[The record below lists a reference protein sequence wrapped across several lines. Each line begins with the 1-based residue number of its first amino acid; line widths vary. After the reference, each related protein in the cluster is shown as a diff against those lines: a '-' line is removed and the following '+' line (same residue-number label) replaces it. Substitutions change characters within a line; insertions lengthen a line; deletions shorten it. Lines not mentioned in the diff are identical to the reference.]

1 MDRVEALD
9 AHLRSMSTE
18 RVARLVATLPDS
30 AIDLHCWSAVLERI
44 AILAYRPTV
53 VERLNLAQQQLL
65 YAIATI
71 AEDQNGLRR
80 PPPALDA
87 GAETVELGPVAL
99 DAVLERVG
107 AWSPGRARQRAEA
120 ELDRLADLAILW
132 PDGRDGF
139 HLADD
144 FAAQFGSERTP
155 PDLRTVAE
163 KLDAADLHRMAKV
176 LGLDGDADRHVLT
189 ADIAALLTDETR
201 VGLLLE
207 EAPAETARFAHFHA
221 LHSMVVRAPAPGHRH
236 VDWLTERGLMVP
248 IGDHGVMV
256 PREVALVLRARFPA
270 PFSPEPPVLV
280 EPVSGPDREFDRG
293 PDPESDRRA
302 EPGAKGGRRAV
313 ATRSQEALVA
323 LLDADDHLV
332 AALSVW
338 PLVLGAEGVQDHPA
352 LRKELTAIGTHPD
365 VVRVWVEAGCVTG
378 LLSARSG
385 EIGLSAQ
392 ASTWAD
398 LAPESRI
405 AELVRAWTRIP
416 DTALWWP
423 SPEEP
428 LPKKRAAG
436 VRRALALALG
446 DAPEGVSLGAVSDD
460 LQSRRIL
467 GWEPHGAQRWLVDTV
482 QWHQPFVGADTD
494 ATDRVLRALHE
505 AERLGLV
512 AYGTPTLLGRALS
525 AWCRGAVV
533 PGTRRW
539 RPRPGRRCSAVTA
552 SVNRGRGRR
561 AARPCRDPPSAG
573 RGPWP
578 WRSTPCWALEPAP
591 RAEVVGRRESAGP
604 PGGVGGGVRW
614 CGP

>member
-53 VERLNLAQQQLL
+53 VEQLNLAQQQLL
-65 YAIATI
+65 YAIATV

-80 PPPALDA
+80 PPPTLDSGA
-87 GAETVELGPVAL
+87 GTAELGPVSL

-107 AWSPGRARQRAEA
+107 ARSPGRARQRAEA
-120 ELDRLADLAILW
+120 ELDRLVDLAILW
-132 PDGRDGF
+132 PDGREGF

-163 KLDAADLHRMAKV
+163 GLDAADLHRMAKA
-176 LGLDGDADRHVLT
+176 LGLDDPADRHVLT

-207 EAPAETARFAHFHA
+207 EAPAGTARFAHFHA

-248 IGDHGVMV
+248 VGDHGVMV
-256 PREVALVLRARFPA
+256 PREVALVLRARYPA

-280 EPVSGPDREFDRG
+280 GPVSDRESDRG
-293 PDPESDRRA
+293 PER
-302 EPGAKGGRRAV
+302 GAAAGERAV
-313 ATRSQEALVA
+313 AARSQEALVA

-338 PLVLGAEGVQDHPA
+338 PLVLGTDGVQDHPA
-352 LRKELTAIGTHPD
+352 LREELTAAGTHPD
-365 VVRVWVEAGCVTG
+365 VIRVWVEAGGITG
-378 LLSARSG
+378 LLSARGG
-385 EIGLSAQ
+385 EVGLSAQ
-392 ASTWAD
+392 ASTWAG
-398 LAPESRI
+398 LPPESRI
-405 AELVRAWTRIP
+405 AALLGAWTQIP

-446 DAPEGVSLGAVSDD
+446 DAPEGMSLGAVSENP
-460 LQSRRIL
+460 QYRRVL

-512 AYGTPTLLGRALS
+512 AYGTPTMLGRALS
-525 AWCRGAVV
+525 AWCRGGGEEQVADAAWAALLGRDGV
-533 PGTRRW
+533 GE
-539 RPRPGRRCSAVTA
+539 PRPEEEGGAVMQGPA
-552 SVNRGRGRR
+552 ECRER
-561 AARPCRDPPSAG
+561 ALAMEIH
-573 RGPWP
+573 
-578 WRSTPCWALEPAP
+578 ALL
-591 RAEVVGRRESAGP
+591 GT
-604 PGGVGGGVRW
+604 
-614 CGP
+614 

>member
-53 VERLNLAQQQLL
+53 VEQLNLAQQQLL
-65 YAIATI
+65 YAIATV

-80 PPPALDA
+80 PGSNLDP
-87 GAETVELGPVAL
+87 GADTVELGPVSL
-99 DAVLERVG
+99 DAVLDRIG
-107 AWSPGRARQRAEA
+107 ARSSGRARARAEA
-120 ELDRLADLAILW
+120 ELDRLSDLAILW
-132 PDGRDGF
+132 PDGRDAL

-163 KLDAADLHRMAKV
+163 GLDPADLHRMAKA
-176 LGLDGDADRHVLT
+176 LGLDGAADRHVLT
-189 ADIAALLTDETR
+189 ADIVSLFTDETR

-248 IGDHGVMV
+248 VGDHGVMV
-256 PREVALVLRARFPA
+256 PREAALVLRARYPA

-280 EPVSGPDREFDRG
+280 GPVSDREFERG
-293 PDPESDRRA
+293 S
-302 EPGAKGGRRAV
+302 EPGAAAGARSV
-313 ATRSQEALVA
+313 AARSQEALVA

-332 AALSVW
+332 AALRVW
-338 PLVLGAEGVQDHPA
+338 PLVLGADGVQDHPA
-352 LRKELTAIGTHPD
+352 LREKLTAVGTHPD
-365 VVRVWVEAGCVTG
+365 VVRVWVEAGAITG
-378 LLSARSG
+378 LLSERGG
-385 EIGLSAQ
+385 EVGLSAQ
-392 ASTWAD
+392 AATWAG
-398 LAPESRI
+398 LPPESRI
-405 AELVRAWTRIP
+405 TALLQAWTRTP
-416 DTALWWP
+416 DTARWWP

-446 DAPEGVSLGAVSDD
+446 DAPEGTSLGAVSENPHY
-460 LQSRRIL
+460 RRVL

-525 AWCRGAVV
+525 AWCRGA
-533 PGTRRW
+533 GTEEVADAAWAALLGRERVEE
-539 RPRPGRRCSAVTA
+539 PRPNEDGGAVMQGPA
-552 SVNRGRGRR
+552 ECRER
-561 AARPCRDPPSAG
+561 ALAMEVH
-573 RGPWP
+573 
-578 WRSTPCWALEPAP
+578 ALL
-591 RAEVVGRRESAGP
+591 GT
-604 PGGVGGGVRW
+604 
-614 CGP
+614 

>member
-18 RVARLVATLPDS
+18 RVARLVATLPDT

-53 VERLNLAQQQLL
+53 VEQLNLAQQQLL
-65 YAIATI
+65 YAIATV

-80 PPPALDA
+80 PAPNPDPGA
-87 GAETVELGPVAL
+87 GTVELGPVSL
-99 DAVLERVG
+99 DAVLDRVG
-107 AWSPGRARQRAEA
+107 ARSPGRVRERAEA
-120 ELDRLADLAILW
+120 ELDRLSDLAIIW
-132 PDGRDGF
+132 PDGRDRF

-163 KLDAADLHRMAKV
+163 GLDTADLHRMAKA
-176 LGLDGDADRHVLT
+176 LGLDSGADRHVLT
-189 ADIAALLTDETR
+189 ADIASLLTDEAR
-201 VGLLLE
+201 VDLLFE

-248 IGDHGVMV
+248 VGDHGVMV
-256 PREVALVLRARFPA
+256 PREVALVLRARYPA

-280 EPVSGPDREFDRG
+280 GQVSDREFERG
-293 PDPESDRRA
+293 S
-302 EPGAKGGRRAV
+302 EPGAAAGARAV
-313 ATRSQEALVA
+313 AARSQEALVA

-332 AALSVW
+332 AALQVW
-338 PLVLGAEGVQDHPA
+338 PLVLGADGVQDHPA
-352 LRKELTAIGTHPD
+352 LRKELTAVGTHPD
-365 VVRVWVEAGCVTG
+365 VVRVWVEAGAITG

-385 EIGLSAQ
+385 EVGLSAQ
-392 ASTWAD
+392 AATWAV
-398 LAPESRI
+398 LPPESRI
-405 AELVRAWTRIP
+405 AALLQAWTRMP

-428 LPKKRAAG
+428 LPKKRAAS

-446 DAPEGVSLGAVSDD
+446 DAPEGVSLGAVSENP
-460 LQSRRIL
+460 QYRRVL

-482 QWHQPFVGADTD
+482 QWHQPFIGADTD

-525 AWCRGAVV
+525 AWCRGA
-533 PGTRRW
+533 GTEDVADAAWAALLGRDRVEE
-539 RPRPGRRCSAVTA
+539 PRPNEENGAVMQGPA
-552 SVNRGRGRR
+552 E
-561 AARPCRDPPSAG
+561 CRERVLAMEVH
-573 RGPWP
+573 
-578 WRSTPCWALEPAP
+578 ALL
-591 RAEVVGRRESAGP
+591 GT
-604 PGGVGGGVRW
+604 
-614 CGP
+614 